1 MVQISSLDTKQN
13 LKNKFKESKNIL
25 DFFSKVSVNGSV
37 FQIVY
42 YKEMLS

>member
-1 MVQISSLDTKQN
+1 MVPISSLATKQN
-13 LKNKFKESKNIL
+13 LKKKFKDSKSIL
-25 DFFSKVSVNGSV
+25 DILSKVSVNGSV